1 MGRVVALVLISFLAH
16 SCAQVGVPTGGVDD
30 KTPPQVIST
39 VPEIGATNV
48 SRESGGQLQ
57 LNSMN
62 MLMSDNS
69 APNF

>member
-30 KTPPQVIST
+30 KLLHRLFLQCLKLELQMLAEKV
-39 VPEIGATNV
+39 E
-48 SRESGGQLQ
+48 GQLQ
-57 LNSMN
+57 LNSMS